1 MWLNCHTYFSWKFG
15 TLSLK
20 QLFAEAETHGI
31 KSFVLTDVNSTSS
44 VLDFLRLCPESGI
57 KPVVGID
64 FRNSAQ
70 QKYIGIARNND
81 GFRQLNEH
89 LTAHSHAAQPFEHR
103 APEFSDAYVVYP
115 WNEHTP
121 HVTDLRENEYIG
133 IRPSQVNKLMFS
145 GLKDHQHKLVVL
157 APVTFRNKKDFNAHR
172 LLRAID
178 KNVLLSM
185 LPKSEEAAQEET
197 GMTEDAL
204 RMAFIQY
211 PMIVKN
217 TKFLIGD
224 CTLHFNYKSN
234 KNKKFFTGSAAEDF
248 DLIRKE
254 AAKGLLY
261 RYGSLD
267 VPTNVTDRVEKELK
281 LIRELDFC
289 SYFLINWDLVNYA
302 RSQNYFYVGR
312 GSGANSM
319 VAYLLRI
326 TDVDPIELDLYFERF
341 INPYRTS
348 PPDFDIDFSSYERN
362 DVTKYLFD
370 RHGWDHTALVGA
382 YNTFQGRAVVRELGK
397 VFGVPADEIDR
408 LQSAKNLSQVDEIGM
423 LVLKYTRHIEGFPNH
438 LSVHS
443 SGVLISHLPI
453 STYSATMM
461 PPKGFPTVHFSMLE
475 AEDVGLHKFDILG
488 QRGLGKIKDCLEIIR
503 GNQGGVGSQNR
514 DVISS
519 YLTHVGSE
527 DPAPTPSDF
536 DIHDLPRFKKDP
548 LIKKYLKA
556 GDAIGCFYVESPA
569 MRMLLT
575 KLRADDYL
583 RLVAASSI
591 IRPGVS
597 QSGMM
602 NEYIVRFHDESKR
615 KEARDKLPELYDI
628 LHETY
633 GVMVYQE
640 DVLKVAHYFAD
651 LSLAEADILRRGMS
665 WKFRE
670 RSQFDLV
677 KANFFK
683 NCKAKG
689 YRERTINDI
698 WTQIESFAN
707 YAFSK
712 GHSASYAVE
721 SYQALF
727 LKAHYPL
734 EYMVATLNNGGGFY
748 RKEVYLREARK
759 CGGIIQLPCVNNSTA
774 LCAIRGKE
782 IFLGLGFIA
791 DVELPVIENIL
802 RARTE
807 GPFSSLRDFLARV
820 PITLAQL
827 VPLIRIGAF
836 RFTGKGKKELLWD
849 AHFLLSESK
858 KTAPSAN
865 LFEVEVKEFTIPE
878 LWSHELEDAF
888 TEMELL
894 GFTINHSP
902 FALLKEP
909 PELTLRAKDI
919 PANIGNEVS
928 LLLYLVNTKYTQTLK
943 GVPMNFGTWYD
954 ADGDWVDSVH
964 FPESAA
970 NYPFQGPGCYVV
982 KGVVMEEYGFFT
994 LDVRTMHRVA
1004 MKDME
1009 IITSRLKPVSQPASE
1024 ALFPHPRVIGSGPG
1038 HDAN

>member
-1 MWLNCHTYFSWKFG
+1 
-15 TLSLK
+15 
-20 QLFAEAETHGI
+20 LFAEAEAHGV
-31 KSFVLTDVNSTSS
+31 KSFALTDINSTSS
-44 VLDFLRLCPESGI
+44 VLDFLRLAPENNI

-64 FRNSAQ
+64 FRNARLPSGGQRGGGQGAV
-70 QKYIGIARNND
+70 QKYVGLARNND
-81 GFRQLNEH
+81 GFRELNEH
-89 LTAHSHAAQPFEHR
+89 LTAHSHAEQPFDDR
-103 APEFSDAYVVYP
+103 APEFSDAYVIYP
-115 WNEHTP
+115 WNPARPDHPGGDTTP
-121 HVTDLRENEYIG
+121 RVNDLRDNEYIG

-145 GLKDHQHKLVVL
+145 ELKDHQHKLVVL

-178 KNVLLSM
+178 QNLLLSM
-185 LPKSEEAAQEET
+185 LPKTEEALQDEI
-197 GMTEDAL
+197 GMSEDEL
-204 RMAFIQY
+204 RMLFIQY

-217 TKFLIGD
+217 TKFVLGD
-224 CTLHFNYKSN
+224 CNIHFNYKSN
-234 KNKKFFTGSAAEDF
+234 KNKKFYTGSAAEDF
-248 DLIRKE
+248 ELIRRE
-254 AAKGLLY
+254 TEKGLIY

-267 VPTNVTDRVEKELK
+267 VPTNVSDRVQKELK

-289 SYFLINWDLVNYA
+289 SYFLINWDMVNYA

-312 GSGANSM
+312 GSGANSI

-370 RHGWDHTALVGA
+370 RHGWEHTALVGA

-397 VFGVPADEIDR
+397 VFGLPSDEIDR
-408 LQSAKNLSQVDEIGM
+408 LQAAKNLSQVDEMGM
-423 LVLKYTRHIEGFPNH
+423 LVLKYTEHIQGFPSH

-443 SGVLISHLPI
+443 SGVIISQLPI
-453 STYSATMM
+453 STYSATIM

-475 AEDVGLHKFDILG
+475 AEDIGLSKFDILG
-488 QRGLGKIKDCLEIIR
+488 QRGLGKIKDSITLIR
-503 GNQGGVGSQNR
+503 ENTG
-514 DVISS
+514 D
-519 YLTHVGSE
+519 E
-527 DPAPTPSDF
+527 F

-548 LIKKYLKA
+548 EIKKYLKA

-602 NEYIVRFHDESKR
+602 NEYIERFHHEEKR
-615 KEARDKLPELYDI
+615 AAAREQLPELYDI
-628 LHETY
+628 LAETF

-683 NCKAKG
+683 NCKEKG
-689 YRERTINDI
+689 YRERTIHGI

-748 RKEVYLREARK
+748 RKEIYLREAKRH
-759 CGGIIQLPCVNNSTA
+759 GAIIQLPCVNQSGAMCN
-774 LCAIRGKE
+774 IYGKE
-782 IFLGLGFIA
+782 IFLGLGFVG
-791 DVELPVIENIL
+791 DMELPVIENIL
-802 RARTE
+802 RARVD
-807 GPFSSLRDFLARV
+807 GPFENLRDFLSRV

-858 KTAPSAN
+858 KTAPTPN

-878 LWSHELEDAF
+878 LWSHELEDPL
-888 TEMELL
+888 TELEYL
-894 GFTINHSP
+894 GFTISTSP
-902 FALLKEP
+902 FHLLKDP
-909 PELTLRAKDI
+909 PELPLRAKDI
-919 PANIGNEVS
+919 PANIGKEVTM
-928 LLLYLVNTKYTQTLK
+928 LLYLVTVKYTQTNK
-943 GVPMNFGTWYD
+943 GVSMNFGTWYD
-954 ADGDWVDSVH
+954 ADENWVDSVH
-964 FPESAA
+964 FPNSAA
-970 NYPFQGPGCYVV
+970 MYPFQGPGCYIV
-982 KGVVMEEYGFFT
+982 KAIVIEEYGFFT
-994 LDVRTMHRVA
+994 LDVQTMERVA

-1009 IITSRLKPVSQPASE
+1009 VVTSRLKPIEVVGESRQVQQ
-1024 ALFPHPRVIGSGPG
+1024 L
-1038 HDAN
+1038 D